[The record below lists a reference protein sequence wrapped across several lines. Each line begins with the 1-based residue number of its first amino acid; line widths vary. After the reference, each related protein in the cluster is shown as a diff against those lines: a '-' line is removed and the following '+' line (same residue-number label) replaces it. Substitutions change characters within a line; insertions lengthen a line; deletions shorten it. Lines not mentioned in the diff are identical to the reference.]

1 MAANQAILD
10 ATIRHAVFLEQLK
23 SGEVAKFGPFLKE
36 IDRSIRERLTRTD
49 LTDYTVARLER
60 LLSEVDSLLLGIF
73 NRYSDKLNLDLIDI
87 ANYEAEFEATSLTR
101 AAPVGVSFD
110 AAVPGAAAIRTAI
123 LGNPL
128 SVRGA
133 DGGKLLKTFID
144 GFTTTERQ
152 RLTGAIRQGFFEGQ
166 TNFQIIKNIRGTKA
180 LQYNDGIL
188 ATTNRNAGAVVRT
201 AVQHVATQARMETL
215 KENSDVVQA
224 VEWVS
229 TLDSKTTSQCRSLDK
244 QRFELTEGPRPPI
257 HINCRSTMVA
267 VTRFSALFAKDA
279 TRASIGD
286 GGAQQVRADLSYYD
300 WLKQQPAAFQDRA
313 IGPVRAKLFREG
325 GLSIERFS
333 ELQLDRNFKPLT
345 LDEMKALEPLAFG
358 RAGL

>member
-23 SGEVAKFGPFLKE
+23 SGEVEKFGPFLKE
-36 IDRSIRERLTRTD
+36 IDRSIRDHLARAD
-49 LTDYTVARLER
+49 LTEYTARRLEV
-60 LLSEVDSLLLGIF
+60 LLKEVDSLLLGIF
-73 NRYSDKLNLDLIDI
+73 DRYSEKLNLDLVDI
-87 ANYEAEFEATSLTR
+87 ANYEAQFEATSLTR
-101 AAPVGVSFD
+101 AAPVGVSFE

-123 LGNPL
+123 LSNPL
-128 SVRGA
+128 SVRGV
-133 DGGKLLKTFID
+133 DGGKLLKSFID
-144 GFTTTERQ
+144 GFTATERQ

-180 LQYNDGIL
+180 LNYNDGIL
-188 ATTNRNAGAVVRT
+188 ATTNRNAGAIVRT

-229 TLDSKTTSQCRSLDK
+229 TLDSKTTPQCRTLDK
-244 QRFELTEGPRPPI
+244 RRFKLTEGPRPPI
-257 HINCRSTMVA
+257 HINCRSTVVA

-279 TRASIGD
+279 TRASIGED
-286 GGAQQVRADLSYYD
+286 GPQQVRADLSYYE
-300 WLKQQPAAFQDRA
+300 WLKQQPVAFQDKA
-313 IGPVRAKLFREG
+313 IGPKRASLFREG
-325 GLSIERFS
+325 GLSVERFA
-333 ELQLDRNFKPLT
+333 ELQLDRSFSPLT
-345 LDEMKALEPLAFG
+345 LMQMQALEPLAFE